1 MLPLLCG
8 GAVRKG
14 VQPPFPAGGLTEAHG
29 PNLCLPV
36 LYRPHCTC
44 CPKCCCQGDFT
55 GEVESEGREE
65 ERREA
70 AVSQRLRWLGTPRAL
85 SRFYPTSLTPPFII
99 FRQILG
105 CLGSTEG
112 RGAVSIVQPISSRYA
127 GSTLPPFIHSDTMLS
142 PTTKMRSSKPHLTL
156 VIKVRCLLCT
166 EQQQGLTGRRLV
178 LAAMPGISIPDKR
191 LIIVLGSSSIVD
203 EVTHEPILSILSI
216 IVETAIKL
224 RRDGHK
230 VVIVSSGAIA
240 VGLQRMEMP
249 KRPKHL
255 EQVQVSLLMLTS
267 QSISC

>member
-1 MLPLLCG
+1 MARQEL
-8 GAVRKG
+8 
-14 VQPPFPAGGLTEAHG
+14 FP
-29 PNLCLPV
+29 
-36 LYRPHCTC
+36 
-44 CPKCCCQGDFT
+44 DFT
-55 GEVESEGREE
+55 RH
-65 ERREA
+65 R
-70 AVSQRLRWLGTPRAL
+70 
-85 SRFYPTSLTPPFII
+85 SLHPFIV

-105 CLGSTEG
+105 CLGSIEG

-127 GSTLPPFIHSDTMLS
+127 GATLQSFIHADTMLS

-156 VIKVRCLLCT
+156 VIKVHRSQFT
-166 EQQQGLTGRRLV
+166 EQHQVLTELRLV
-178 LAAMPGISIPDKR
+178 LAAMPGIGISDKK

-255 EQVQVSLLMLTS
+255 EQVQVSLRPDAPIT
-267 QSISC
+267 SISC